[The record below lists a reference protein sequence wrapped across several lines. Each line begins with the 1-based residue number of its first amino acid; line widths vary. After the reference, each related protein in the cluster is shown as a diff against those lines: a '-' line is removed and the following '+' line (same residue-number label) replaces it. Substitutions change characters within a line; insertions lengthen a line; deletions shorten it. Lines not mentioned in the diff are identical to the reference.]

1 MTARKPRAS
10 APSAVPG
17 GPAARR
23 ARSAARTS
31 PDRHPSTAA
40 QAASHART
48 RKAHASELAEDYV
61 EIVADLIATTGEAR
75 VVDIAQRLGVSHVTV
90 VRTLARLQKLGL
102 VTTRPYRSIFLTGE
116 GARLAE
122 ASRRRHEI
130 VLNFLLSLGVPSAIA
145 HTDAE
150 GIEHHV
156 SPQTLAAFEAASR
169 RAQAKTSR

>member
-1 MTARKPRAS
+1 MPT
-10 APSAVPG
+10 
-17 GPAARR
+17 
-23 ARSAARTS
+23 
-31 PDRHPSTAA
+31 TAA

-61 EIVADLIATTGEAR
+61 EIVADLIASTGEAR
-75 VVDIAQRLGVSHVTV
+75 VVDIARRLGVSHVTV
-90 VRTLARLQKLGL
+90 VRTLARLQRAGL
-102 VTTRPYRSIFLTGE
+102 VSTRPYRSIFLTGE

-130 VLNFLLSLGVPSAIA
+130 VLAFLLWLGVPPAIA

-156 SPQTLAAFEAASR
+156 SPQTLAAFERAAGQKR
-169 RAQAKTSR
+169 TKG